1 MDGVHDMGGMDGFG
15 KVEPEPNEPMF
26 HTEWEARVLAMVR
39 AMGAAGAFN
48 IDTSRFY
55 REMLPPH
62 VYLSSSYYKKWFLG
76 LEEMPRPEGLRER
89 GGVWFRAGG
98 PELHLGTDDAHAA
111 VKRPHPG
118 FRVESV
124 MALEQLARRV
134 EGAGF
139 AVEWDERI
147 EGRKRFYTRDPFGN
161 RVELLADV

>member
-1 MDGVHDMGGMDGFG
+1 MIAGLDHAFLTIAEGG
-15 KVEPEPNEPMF
+15 EEN
-26 HTEWEARVLAMVR
+26 AR
-39 AMGAAGAFN
+39 
-48 IDTSRFY
+48 RFY
-55 REMLPPH
+55 GE
-62 VYLSSSYYKKWFLG
+62 VLG

-98 PELHLGTDDAHAA
+98 QELHLGTDDAHAA
-111 VKRPHPG
+111 AKRPHPG

-124 MALEQLARRV
+124 TALEELGRRV
-134 EGAGF
+134 AGDGF